1 MTEYIN
7 KADIV
12 KELERLYN
20 SEYDNTSDFSC
31 GKKMMLRN
39 ILNFLDTLETIDPY
53 EKCIQ
58 YPSIKAGIESHA
70 ETYSFNIE
78 SELFSQLTKEQ
89 QTLWRKEIEQAV
101 ISGGEAGV
109 ELARDIR
116 YKENTEAKTVD
127 VERDIEKEISKFIDT
142 NFEKATTGHKISLRR
157 TARYFYE
164 LGLERAL
171 KTNLKT
177 NLKNK

>member
-20 SEYDNTSDFSC
+20 SEYDNTSDLGYGISC

-39 ILNFLDTLETIDPY
+39 ILNFLDKL
-53 EKCIQ
+53 
-58 YPSIKAGIESHA
+58 
-70 ETYSFNIE
+70 
-78 SELFSQLTKEQ
+78 
-89 QTLWRKEIEQAV
+89 
-101 ISGGEAGV
+101 
-109 ELARDIR
+109 
-116 YKENTEAKTVD
+116 EAKTLD

-171 KTNLKT
+171 KANLKT